1 VTELRED
8 LVTVG
13 ARELRVVRPSD
24 AAELIDEEEFERDE
38 FLPYWAEL
46 WPSAVALAAAVAT
59 RGVGG
64 LRVLELGC
72 GLGLPS
78 IVAAVDGARRVL
90 ATDWSREALD
100 FAARNAELNGARV
113 DTELVDWRE
122 PRDLGVWDLVL
133 CSDLLYEERNVEPL
147 LALLPRLT
155 REVLLAEPGRPYAQP
170 FLERAAAEWAVE
182 ELPERVYR
190 LRR

>member
-1 VTELRED
+1 VIDLRED
-8 LVTVG
+8 VVRVG
-13 ARELRVVRPSD
+13 RHELRVVRPRD
-24 AAELIDEEEFERDE
+24 AADLIDEEEFERDE

-46 WPSAVALAAAVAT
+46 WPSAVALASAVAA
-59 RGVGG
+59 RGVRG

-78 IVAAVDGARRVL
+78 VVAAVEGAWRVL
-90 ATDWSREALD
+90 ATDWSREALN
-100 FAARNAELNGARV
+100 FAARNAELNRAQV

-122 PRDLGVWDLVL
+122 PRDLGAWDLVL
-133 CSDLLYEERNVEPL
+133 GSDLLYEERNVEPL

-170 FLERAAAEWAVE
+170 FLERAASEWAVE

-190 LRR
+190 LRS